1 MSAADPDQKAKLA
14 TVAPTQSKARTWTG
28 PFPIATETLALILL
42 YVCLTWISLSFAHTG
57 ESIAAVWPP
66 SAVLLGVLLLTPR
79 AHWPAYVAAAAAAS
93 LAIGLVHLGSWS
105 IAVGFA
111 AANVTE
117 ATLAAYLLRRTFP
130 GDFRLTDFRRLA
142 GLFGIAAIATA
153 ASGAV
158 IAGLAVSYE
167 TMDGF
172 ALAWLNW
179 WLAAISGTLVIC
191 PLLLTWNDD
200 RAAQGLA
207 TRAQAIEAIVTLAA
221 VAALTFTLFLQSS
234 APLLF
239 LVFPIAIWTAFRFGV
254 FVTAFLCMTVAL
266 ISIGMTWLGSGPIVG
281 LTGTIEV
288 ELRLLQGFIA
298 VMTSTAVALAIAWAF
313 NRNAQRELLLSEQ
326 RFRDFAESAS
336 DRFWETDD
344 QHRHIWVSRGGRL
357 SGRSMEDFIGKTRI
371 ELAGADPQRDEV
383 WRQHAEDLKARRP
396 FRDFYYNVRA
406 KDGRTH
412 YRRVSG
418 KPIFDETGTFK
429 GYRGTV
435 AGVTQSI
442 ETELLAT
449 QLGRIIEETLNEIY
463 VIDIAS
469 LRFVLVNHGARE
481 NLGYSMDEL
490 RQMTPADI
498 WTGIEPEMLTEK
510 FRELDVD
517 DRSTPTLEL
526 SHRRKNGT
534 TYDVEVHLQRVV
546 IGQTPPVYVAIVLD
560 ISRRKKIHAEL
571 AAKSLLLQATLDT
584 MAQGICVYD
593 ANLRLAAYNDKYI
606 ELLGFAPGFIRLG
619 GKLEAHLRDCA
630 LRGIFGRGEPETLI
644 AERIRLARAGLS
656 DRRIYRRP
664 DSVVIVSHHR
674 PMPGGGFVTTFSDIT
689 ERQTTEEALQRSTME
704 LQDIRASFEAAIKA
718 SRQILYDWNTRDDS
732 VKWDGETDLILGYTA
747 KELEALPDWMELIH
761 PEDRRAFVR
770 QRAQAVMAQDVF
782 SLEYRVAHKDGRYI
796 PVADRGVF
804 LHGTRGGAK
813 RIVGFI
819 SDVTAQKTTE
829 EALRQSDKLLA
840 VGQLTGGI
848 AHDFNNLLAIILGN
862 LELLNEDLGS
872 DSKHE
877 RHIQTALT
885 AAHRGAALTQRLLA
899 FARKQPLQPRSTMVN
914 QLVGEMSE
922 LLRRSLDPS
931 ISLEMV
937 LADDLWPTTIDPSG
951 LENALLNLALNA
963 RDAMPRGGK
972 LVIETANVQLDLDY
986 VTPHRDVMPG
996 DYVML
1001 SVSDT
1006 GQGMAQEIRDRAFE
1020 PFFTT
1025 KEVGRGSGLG
1035 LPMVYGFVKQS
1046 HGHVQIYS
1054 EIGYGTTVK
1063 IYLPRDE
1070 SELPAMIE
1078 DASGASGGKGG
1089 GERVLVV
1096 EDNEEVRSLTNLVL
1110 NGLGYRTILAADA
1123 QAALDV
1129 LASTPDID
1137 VLFTDVVLPGGTNGF
1152 ELAQRAR
1159 TLSPRLKVLYTSGYT
1174 NNAIQH
1180 SGVADDSIV
1189 LIAKPYRKADLAM
1202 KMRQV
1207 LAKESA
1213 NGKL

>member
-1 MSAADPDQKAKLA
+1 M
-14 TVAPTQSKARTWTG
+14 
-28 PFPIATETLALILL
+28 L
-42 YVCLTWISLSFAHTG
+42 YVSLAWISLSFAKTG

-66 SAVLLGVLLLTPR
+66 SAVLLGILLLTPSAR
-79 AHWPAYVAAAAAAS
+79 WPAYAVAALFTS
-93 LAIGLVHLGSWS
+93 FGIGLARLGSWP
-105 IAVGFA
+105 IAIGFA

-117 ATLAAYLLRRTFP
+117 ATLAAYLLRRIFP
-130 GDFRLTDFRRLA
+130 GDFRLTDFRQLA
-142 GLFGIAAIATA
+142 GLFGITAVAAAAT
-153 ASGAV
+153 GAI
-158 IAGLAVSYE
+158 IAGATVSFE
-167 TMDGF
+167 SSDGF

-191 PLLLTWNDD
+191 PLLLTWRDN
-200 RAAQGLA
+200 RTAQGLA
-207 TRAQAIEAIVTLAA
+207 TRAQIIEAIFTLSVT
-221 VAALTFTLFLQSS
+221 AALTVTLFLQSS

-239 LVFPIAIWTAFRFGV
+239 LVYPIAIWTAYRFGV
-254 FVTAFLCMTVAL
+254 FVTALLCLIVAL

-281 LTGTIEV
+281 LTGAIEV

-298 VMTSTAVALAIAWAF
+298 VMTSTAVALAIAWEF
-313 NRNAQRELLLSEQ
+313 NRNAQRELRLSEQ
-326 RFRDFAESAS
+326 RFRDFAESTS
-336 DRFWETDD
+336 DRFWETDE
-344 QHRHIWVSRGGRL
+344 QHRHTWVSRGGIL
-357 SGRSMEDFIGKTRI
+357 SGRGVEDILGRTRV

-383 WRQHAEDLKARRP
+383 WHQHYEDLKARRP
-396 FRDFYYNVRA
+396 FRDFHYNVR
-406 KDGRTH
+406 DNQGRTH

-418 KPIFDETGTFK
+418 KPIFDDAGTFK

-463 VIDIAS
+463 VIDTAS
-469 LRFVLVNHGARE
+469 SHFILVNRGGRE
-481 NLGYSMDEL
+481 NLGYSMEEL
-490 RQMTPADI
+490 RHMTPANI
-498 WTGIEPEMLTEK
+498 WTGITPEILAEK
-510 FRELDVD
+510 FRELEAE
-517 DRSTPTLEL
+517 DRSNPVLEL
-526 SHRRKNGT
+526 SHRRKDGT

-546 IGQTPPVYVAIVLD
+546 VGQTPPVYVAIVLD
-560 ISRRKKIHAEL
+560 ISRRKKINAEL
-571 AAKSLLLQATLDT
+571 AAKSLLLQTTLDT
-584 MAQGICVYD
+584 MAHGICVYD

-606 ELLGFAPGFIRLG
+606 ELMDFAPSFIRLG
-619 GKLEAHLRDCA
+619 GKLEDHLRDCA
-630 LRGIFGRGEPETLI
+630 RREIFGRGEPEALV
-644 AERIRLARAGLS
+644 AERIRLARNALS
-656 DRRIYRRP
+656 DRRVYWRP
-664 DSVVIVSHHR
+664 DGIVIVSHHR
-674 PMPGGGFVTTFSDIT
+674 PMPGGGFVTTFQDIT
-689 ERQTTEEALQRSTME
+689 QRQTTEEALQRSSME

-747 KELEALPDWMELIH
+747 KELEALPDWMEMIH

-796 PVADRGVF
+796 PVVDRGVF
-804 LHGTRGGAK
+804 LHGTKGGAK

-819 SDVTAQKTTE
+819 SDVSAQKTTE

-872 DSKHE
+872 DSTHE

-899 FARKQPLQPRSTMVN
+899 FARKQPLQPRLTMVN
-914 QLVGEMSE
+914 QLVGEMSD
-922 LLRRSLDPS
+922 LLQRSLDPS

-963 RDAMPRGGK
+963 RDAMPKGGK
-972 LVIETANVQLDLDY
+972 LVIETANVRLDPDY
-986 VTPHRDVMPG
+986 VAPHRDVLPG

-1006 GQGMAQEIRDRAFE
+1006 GQGMAPEVRDRAFE

-1054 EIGYGTTVK
+1054 EVGYGTSVK
-1063 IYLPRDE
+1063 VYLPRDE
-1070 SELPAMIE
+1070 SESPTVTEEISSAAE
-1078 DASGASGGKGG
+1078 GKGG

-1129 LASTPDID
+1129 LATTPDID

-1159 TLSPRLKVLYTSGYT
+1159 AISPHLKVLYTSGYT
-1174 NNAIQH
+1174 NNAIQQ
-1180 SGVADDSIV
+1180 SGVADDTVV